1 MKIIAFLIGA
11 LLGGMLMCIIAMEGK
26 INNDTNKESKY

>member
-1 MKIIAFLIGA
+1 MKFILFLIGV
-11 LLGGMLMCIIAMEGK
+11 LLGGTLMCIVAMEGK